1 MTSRGLTISGL
12 AASLTGP
19 ILHLIF
25 LASIFDIHFKSPIV
39 PVDDAHLSPPLFP
52 APARRLVLFVAD
64 GLRGQSFYQPEAAPF
79 TKHAASRSGVLG
91 LSHTRVPTESRP
103 GHVALLAGLYED
115 PSAVTRGW
123 SDNPVEFDHV
133 LNRSRHSWAWGSPD
147 IVPMFARSVSSAM
160 KGLCFVMI
168 KIVQG
173 RGNEGKSLT

>member
-1 MTSRGLTISGL
+1 MTSRSLTISGM

-39 PVDDAHLSPPLFP
+39 PVDEAHLGASLFP

-64 GLRGQSFYQPEAAPF
+64 GLRGQSFYQPEVAPF
-79 TKHAASRSGVLG
+79 LKQTASRSGVLG

-115 PSAVTRGW
+115 PSAMTRGW

-147 IVPMFARSVSSAM
+147 IVPRFAR
-160 KGLCFVMI
+160 
-168 KIVQG
+168 
-173 RGNEGKSLT
+173 